1 MTEFGERL
9 IKSAKQALEFAQ
21 GKAKPGTYRVTTYD
35 DDGKPTVIAD
45 FSEEFLAQIDA
56 EIAAEEAEAKQ
67 AEALAVAPSQTG
79 ERAPIQKQAGN

>member
-1 MTEFGERL
+1 MSEFGERL
-9 IKSAKQALEFAQ
+9 ERGLKQAAEIAA
-21 GKAKPGTYRVTTYD
+21 GTAKPGTYRITQYD
-35 DDGKPTVIAD
+35 DDGNPTVIAD

-67 AEALAVAPSQTG
+67 AEAQAVAPSQTG

>member
-21 GKAKPGTYRVTTYD
+21 GKAKPGTYRITQYD
-35 DDGKPTVIAD
+35 DDGNPTVIAD

-56 EIAAEEAEAKQ
+56 EIAAEREAEKKQ
-67 AEALAVAPSQTG
+67 KVQEQCAEALTKDEA
-79 ERAPIQKQAGN
+79 